1 MSHINKKGN
10 PYIIDI
16 SNKDVTERVAVASG
30 EIKFDK
36 ETYKKIKSFETKKGN
51 LEKTAIIGGIMGA
64 KETSRLIPLCHN
76 IPINHINIEV
86 IKNDKKFTFIVKST
100 VKTNANTG
108 VEMEALTAVTI
119 SCLTIYDMCKYLNK
133 KIKIQ
138 NVHLVSKIGVKKAI
152 IVQNVLWIVLHIYE
166 LEILSDSM
174 TWFGSLLLAITLGI
188 LGDMIALKWNSVRPL
203 MLGHIWLNV
212 GWVVTLFIL

>member
-1 MSHINKKGN
+1 MSHFNKEGN
-10 PYIIDI
+10 PYIVDV
-16 SNKDVTERVAVASG
+16 SNKETTSRSAIASG

-36 ETYKKIKSFETKKGN
+36 ETYKKIKSFKTKKGN

-86 IKNDKKFTFIVKST
+86 KKNNKKNCLIIEST
-100 VKTNANTG
+100 VKTNAKTG

-133 KIKIQ
+133 RIKIQ
-138 NVHLVSKIGVKKAI
+138 NIQLISKIGGK
-152 IVQNVLWIVLHIYE
+152 
-166 LEILSDSM
+166 SD
-174 TWFGSLLLAITLGI
+174 I
-188 LGDMIALKWNSVRPL
+188 
-203 MLGHIWLNV
+203 
-212 GWVVTLFIL
+212 

>member
-1 MSHINKKGN
+1 MGKYKLTWRDLTLRDFKIYLFALFKAFIPK
-10 PYIIDI
+10 
-16 SNKDVTERVAVASG
+16 
-30 EIKFDK
+30 
-36 ETYKKIKSFETKKGN
+36 KKIKSFKTKKGN

-108 VEMEALTAVTI
+108 VEMEALTAVSI

-133 KIKIQ
+133 KIIIQ
-138 NVHLVSKIGVKKAI
+138 NIHLVSKTGGKSNI
-152 IVQNVLWIVLHIYE
+152 
-166 LEILSDSM
+166 
-174 TWFGSLLLAITLGI
+174 
-188 LGDMIALKWNSVRPL
+188 
-203 MLGHIWLNV
+203 
-212 GWVVTLFIL
+212 